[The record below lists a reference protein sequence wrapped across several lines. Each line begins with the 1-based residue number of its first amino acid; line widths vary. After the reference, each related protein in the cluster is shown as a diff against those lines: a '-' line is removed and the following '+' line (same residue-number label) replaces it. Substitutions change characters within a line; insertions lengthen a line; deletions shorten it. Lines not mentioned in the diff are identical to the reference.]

1 MNDIKLST
9 QPTAQQQI
17 ARALAEVF
25 EGKSFR
31 YWKQGKETIFV
42 AKDLVEAAEGSWEGG
57 SNFKR
62 VVGEGRY
69 IVTPLEING
78 ISQKVIACN
87 AKTAVR
93 WLAVARPPR
102 GEELSEL
109 VWDIVGRV
117 MDGEQVNAP
126 ESMPTTVTAPTTPI
140 GMASLE
146 LREAMEPLMVLF
158 DGLGLKKASKCKAYV
173 EHAMVI
179 GPKHGV
185 GMQLIPPEMGKYLQ
199 TGEKHHNVAMAPT
212 GGKIVDPTHL
222 GVKMGG
228 YSAAEINNM
237 LRHLKLQERVLLGGN
252 VCYVSLPAAE
262 GLVDTKL
269 RRPRRRGQYTPTYV
283 VTGWRENLV
292 IPHLQRAVAEHP
304 AKQYWA

>member
-1 MNDIKLST
+1 MANELAT
-9 QPTAQQQI
+9 TNNQTAQQQI
-17 ARALAEVF
+17 AKALAEIF

-42 AKDLVEAAEGSWEGG
+42 AKDLVEAAGG
-57 SNFKR
+57 KWDHTNFGR
-62 VVGEGRY
+62 TVGGAFIKLPIQDSMGRSQEV
-69 IVTPLEING
+69 ITCSAKVAVKWLTLSRLPAAEPLAE
-78 ISQKVIACN
+78 K
-87 AKTAVR
+87 
-93 WLAVARPPR
+93 
-102 GEELSEL
+102 

-117 MDGEQVNAP
+117 MDGEQVNAT
-126 ESMPTTVTAPTTPI
+126 ESIPATVTGPTTPI
-140 GMASLE
+140 GRASLE

-158 DGLGLKKASKCKAYV
+158 DGLGLKKSAKCKAYV

-228 YSAAEINNM
+228 YSAAEVNNM

-269 RRPRRRGQYTPTYV
+269 RRPRRKGQYVPTYV

-292 IPHLQRAVAEHP
+292 IPHLQRAVSEHP
-304 AKQYWA
+304 EKQYWA

>member
-1 MNDIKLST
+1 MNDVTLNR

-17 ARALAEVF
+17 AKALAEVF

-42 AKDLVEAAEGSWEGG
+42 AKDLVEAAGG
-57 SNFKR
+57 KWHPQNFQK
-62 VVGEGRY
+62 VVGDGAYNTCPIQDSLGRTQE
-69 IVTPLEING
+69 VLTC
-78 ISQKVIACN
+78 SAKV
-87 AKTAVR
+87 AVK

-109 VWDIVGRV
+109 VWDILGRV
-117 MDGEQVNAP
+117 MNGEQVNAP
-126 ESMPTTVTAPTTPI
+126 ESMPTAVTAPTTPI

-146 LREAMEPLMVLF
+146 LREAMEPLLVLF

-212 GGKIVDPTHL
+212 GGKIADPTHL

-269 RRPRRRGQYTPTYV
+269 RRPRRKGQYTPTYV

-304 AKQYWA
+304 EKQYWA

>member
-1 MNDIKLST
+1 MTIP
-9 QPTAQQQI
+9 QTAQQQI
-17 ARALAEVF
+17 ARALAEIF

-31 YWKQGKETIFV
+31 YWKHGKETIFV
-42 AKDLVEAAEGSWEGG
+42 AKDLVEAAGG
-57 SNFKR
+57 KWDGPTFR
-62 VVGEGRY
+62 RAVGEGS
-69 IVTPLEING
+69 VSNSPLEING
-78 ISQKVIACN
+78 ILQNVVTCSAKV
-87 AKTAVR
+87 AVK
-93 WLAVARPPR
+93 WLT
-102 GEELSEL
+102 LSRLPAAEPL
-109 VWDIVGRV
+109 TEKVWDIVGRV
-117 MDGEQVNAP
+117 MDGEQVNAQVHA
-126 ESMPTTVTAPTTPI
+126 PTTVTGPITQI

-158 DGLGLKKASKCKAYV
+158 DALGLKKSAKCKAYV

-185 GMQLIPPEMGKYLQ
+185 GMQLIPPDMGKYLQ

-212 GGKIVDPTHL
+212 GGKIVDPTQL

-228 YSAAEINNM
+228 YSAAEVNNM

-269 RRPRRRGQYTPTYV
+269 RRPRRKGQYVPTYV

-292 IPHLQRAVAEHP
+292 IPHLQRAVSEHP
-304 AKQYWA
+304 EKQYWA